1 MNLGSL
7 QTARRDWHI
16 TYTLLTSTCKVFV
29 VKALP
34 LFTVEQILS
43 ESWLLWSAGVRKGDE
58 NTQKGI
64 VLPWENFCRAGQ
76 IWIHMSGLCFP
87 GSIWWARMASQ
98 ESEMAPGLKV
108 LLASPQHL
116 QLLPKQR
123 PILYFGF
130 CWQAGAGCLVG
141 FIRKELREGFAKVQ
155 SDCATPGGIWKG
167 ELEEVTGHP
176 YFGFLNVP

>member
-7 QTARRDWHI
+7 RTARRDWHI

-87 GSIWWARMASQ
+87 GSIWWARMGFTGVRNGTRAKGPLGQ
-98 ESEMAPGLKV
+98 PTAPAAPAQTETKPLFWV
-108 LLASPQHL
+108 LLTS
-116 QLLPKQR
+116 
-123 PILYFGF
+123 
-130 CWQAGAGCLVG
+130 WAGSLVG